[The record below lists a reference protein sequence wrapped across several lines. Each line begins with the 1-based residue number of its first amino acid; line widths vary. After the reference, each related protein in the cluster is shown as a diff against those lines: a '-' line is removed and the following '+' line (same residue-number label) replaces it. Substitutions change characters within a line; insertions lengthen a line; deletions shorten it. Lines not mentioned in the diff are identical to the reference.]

1 MILRTSANCDSVK
14 RMRGL
19 PDSYQKRSHLRRFLN
34 GYSIG
39 LQNCP
44 KWPKKI
50 ALNPKC
56 PLNFL
61 PELDADDAGEGGSDE
76 AAVEG
81 RLGEAACEEVD
92 VVHVLVG
99 STQPLDHGRR
109 DLPAEV
115 AKVVGPRQ
123 VADGPVWWSNWIL
136 HRK

>member
-1 MILRTSANCDSVK
+1 M
-14 RMRGL
+14 
-19 PDSYQKRSHLRRFLN
+19 H
-34 GYSIG
+34 
-39 LQNCP
+39 P
-44 KWPKKI
+44 KTGPKI

-81 RLGEAACEEVD
+81 RLGEAAREEVD

-115 AKVVGPRQ
+115 AEVVGPRQ